1 MPIGG
6 GGDRYWV
13 AEAEATGTGG
23 GGDSGQTARE
33 RRRGREMRAKGY
45 LREICAGVGFF
56 FIRGIFVTY
65 MMYVEW
71 VASPPTQNQ

>member
-1 MPIGG
+1 MVMPNGG

-13 AEAEATGTGG
+13 AAAEATGTGG

-45 LREICAGVGFF
+45 MRLCKRYVRVVF
-56 FIRGIFVTY
+56 FISG
-65 MMYVEW
+65 
-71 VASPPTQNQ
+71 N